1 MLTSLERRIVTVSFI
16 DIPSVS
22 VELADEELSRVVG
35 GEFPFFGAYP
45 FLGAYPF
52 FGLPF
57 FGLPFYW

>member
-1 MLTSLERRIVTVSFI
+1 MSFI